1 MKYEQLLAS
10 RIGGMGANAI
20 REILKVVNQPGMR
33 SLAGGIP
40 APEAF
45 PMEIIRELTR
55 EVLEKYGSRAVQYDV
70 TEGFLPLREQLVPYL
85 AYKGIVTHPE
95 EIAIT
100 TGSQQA
106 LAVLAQILVSP
117 GDVIAVEAPTYLGAL
132 SAFNPYEPR
141 YVRISTD
148 DEGVIPESLEE
159 VVRSHPVKFVY
170 LTPTFQNPTGR
181 TIGPE
186 RRHRIVDIAVN
197 HNVLLVED
205 DPYGDLRYRGSPPPT
220 LKSLAPD
227 NVVYAGT
234 VSKVFAPGL
243 RTGFVVAPE
252 LIRRW
257 MVTAKQGMDLHT
269 STLNQALAAAYLES
283 GALARHLP
291 EIINLYRPRQ
301 EAMLAALERHFP
313 ASVTWSRPEGGMF
326 IWAEGPD
333 TLDAVA
339 MYERAVAEKV
349 AYVPGKFFYTDPD
362 EGASTMRL
370 NFTMLDE
377 AALTDAVAALGG
389 VVTRELER
397 SGR

>member
-1 MKYEQLLAS
+1 MTFEHLLAA
-10 RIGGMGANAI
+10 RTKGMRANAI
-20 REILKVVNQPGMR
+20 REILKVVSQPGMR

-45 PMEIIRELTR
+45 PMEIIGGLTV
-55 EVLEKYGSRAVQYDV
+55 EVLERYGSRAVQYDL
-70 TEGFLPLREQLVPYL
+70 TEGFVPLREQLVPYL
-85 AYKGIVTHPE
+85 AEKGIVTDAQA
-95 EIAIT
+95 IAIT

-159 VVRSHPVKFVY
+159 VVRNHRVKFVY

-186 RRHRIVDIAVN
+186 RRHKIVEIAVD
-197 HNVLLVED
+197 HGVLLVED
-205 DPYGDLRYRGSPPPT
+205 DPYGDLRYRGTSPPR

-227 NVVYAGT
+227 NVVYVGT

-252 LIRRW
+252 PIRRW

-269 STLNQALAAAYLES
+269 STFNQALAAAYLES

-301 EAMLAALERHFP
+301 EAMLAALDSYFP
-313 ASVTWSRPEGGMF
+313 PSVKWSRPEGGMF

-349 AYVPGKFFYTDPD
+349 AYVPGKFFYTDPE
-362 EGASTMRL
+362 EGAPTMRL

-377 AALTDAVAALGG
+377 AAITDAVAVLGR

-397 SGR
+397 AGR